1 MAVSSTRAAFP
12 EPTDPP
18 ASGDGVATVELTV
31 GGMHCGA
38 CVALIEESLTE
49 RSGVRSASVNLEA
62 ARAVVHFDPSAVATD
77 DLLATVAEAGY
88 AATVVG

>member
-1 MAVSSTRAAFP
+1 MAVSSSRAASS

-18 ASGDGVATVELTV
+18 QPGDAATVELTV

-49 RSGVRSASVNLEA
+49 RSGVRSASVDLEA
-62 ARAVVHFDPSAVATD
+62 ARAVVHFDPTVVGTD
-77 DLLATVAEAGY
+77 DLLATVTEAGY
-88 AATVVG
+88 SATLVG